1 MDKTIKIKVR
11 NLTKI
16 FGTQPN
22 KALEMRNQ
30 GMKRPEILEKTGQ
43 TLGLSNI
50 NFDVYDG
57 ELLVIM
63 GLSGSGKS
71 TLIRCLNRLIEPTEG
86 QIFIDDEEI
95 TQLSD
100 KDMLEM
106 RRKHFSMVFQNFALF
121 PHRTVQENA
130 EFGLEIRG
138 VNKEERHR
146 IVSEVL
152 KQVGLEE
159 WAHSFPHQLSGG
171 MQQRVG
177 IARALANDGGVLLM
191 DEAFSALDPLIR
203 KDMQQELQELQ
214 YRTKKTTIFIT
225 HDLDEALNIGDRIIL
240 LKDGE
245 IVQEGTPEQIL
256 SRPAD
261 NYVARFIE
269 GVDKTRVLTA
279 SSAMRPARVTARSS
293 DGPRTTLHKM
303 TESGFDSLYII
314 GRDRRFIGLIDAAG
328 VRRAIED
335 KADDLTAYL
344 DKDVPT
350 VGPDEPLNNLFGLF
364 AERSI
369 PIAVVNEDKQLIGV
383 VIKGAILDELAKAGE
398 PAA

>member
-1 MDKTIKIKVR
+1 MDKSIKIKVR
-11 NLTKI
+11 NLSKV
-16 FGTQPN
+16 FGANP
-22 KALEMRNQ
+22 KRALELRNQ
-30 GMKRPEILEKTGQ
+30 GLKRPEILEQTGQ

-50 NFDVYDG
+50 NFDVYEG

-86 QIFIDDEEI
+86 HVLIDDQEI
-95 TQLSD
+95 TGISD
-100 KDMLEM
+100 KALLEM

-121 PHRTVQENA
+121 PHRTVRENA

-138 VNKEERHR
+138 IDKEERKR
-146 IVSEVL
+146 ISLEVL
-152 KQVGLEE
+152 DQVGLSE
-159 WAHSFPHQLSGG
+159 WADAFPHQLSGG

-214 YRTKKTTIFIT
+214 YRTQKTTIFIT

-261 NYVARFIE
+261 DYVARFIE
-269 GVDKTRVLTA
+269 GVDKARVLTA
-279 SSAMRPARVTARSS
+279 RSAMRPARVTARPT
-293 DGPRTTLHKM
+293 DGPRTALHKM
-303 TESGFDSLYII
+303 TESGFDSLYIV
-314 GRDRRFIGLIDAAG
+314 GRDRRFIGLIDASA
-328 VRRAIED
+328 VRRAIQD
-335 KADDLTAYL
+335 QADDLSAYL

-350 VGPDEPLNNLFGLF
+350 VSPDEPLNNLFGLF

-369 PIAVVNEDKQLIGV
+369 PVAVVNEEQQLLGV
-383 VIKGAILDELAKAGE
+383 VIKGAVLDELAKAGE